1 MRPTT
6 HELTPSTAAIMR
18 GSERGRG
25 HDFVAQVTIA
35 RAGDRV
41 GRGRALTAAPTSLS
55 MLGMRWLWLLSALV
69 LVGCPTPTVR
79 VPDASADLDALAA
92 PDAEVLDGAPAA
104 DAQPPDDAGLPD
116 ALPPDAEAGDS
127 GLVLRGALRAGA
139 AEVRTSRAILR
150 GQLSV
155 STTTRARTRNHVISG
170 GLGPLGP

>member
-1 MRPTT
+1 
-6 HELTPSTAAIMR
+6 
-18 GSERGRG
+18 
-25 HDFVAQVTIA
+25 
-35 RAGDRV
+35 
-41 GRGRALTAAPTSLS
+41 

-79 VPDASADLDALAA
+79 VPDASADFDALAA

-139 AEVRTSRAILR
+139 AEARTSRAILR